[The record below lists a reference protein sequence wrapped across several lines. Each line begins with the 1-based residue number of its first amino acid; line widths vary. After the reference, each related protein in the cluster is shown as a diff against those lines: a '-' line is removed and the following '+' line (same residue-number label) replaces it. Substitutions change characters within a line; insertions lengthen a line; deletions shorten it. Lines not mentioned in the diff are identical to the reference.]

1 VAVTPRSGWVSTFRG
16 LGFSDAGVESYAG
29 MTAAVADGHVS
40 EPTTVIRGTTA
51 LEEYVGAPVSDR
63 PHSDHDTRP

>member
-1 VAVTPRSGWVSTFRG
+1 
-16 LGFSDAGVESYAG
+16 